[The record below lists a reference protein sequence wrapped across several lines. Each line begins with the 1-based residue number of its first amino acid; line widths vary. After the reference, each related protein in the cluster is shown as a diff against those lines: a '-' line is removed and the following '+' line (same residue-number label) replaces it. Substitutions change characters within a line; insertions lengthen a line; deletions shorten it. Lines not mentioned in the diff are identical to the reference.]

1 MTRKGREGWK
11 KTAIDETKKAIKVEL
26 DQILQQS
33 GEAERLNYI
42 LEQIQ
47 FLESAEDSDALLRRF
62 IFIVSALVHHDRY
75 GGLGKRQIQDLSNL
89 GQAILRVAGVK
100 PGHTQVSFLY
110 SELHTIISDI
120 HHSNSEILQAL
131 WERQLAAQMAIM
143 PPEHT
148 ARQNLGMGIYALRLG
163 NASLALHFLD
173 RALAD
178 CDDPKVTDTIRVWIV
193 KSHRISGQLEAGI
206 EKAKAI
212 ESEIM
217 DPSCRQELTWEQC
230 CLESSLSGDLTE
242 MMSLLRKQKSDYS
255 SSYKLELYLWAAGHK
270 KTQWLERLPKISR
283 LVGSRVMESPKN
295 AQLFAITQSLE
306 EAYDSDIPFAKR
318 LADIKKILPKISGL
332 YYIDQEILVWNALAR
347 WLYRSRH
354 YQLAAI
360 AFYEYKSISLKL
372 SEGRDADVLRLASD
386 LLEVNWLQKS

>member
-11 KTAIDETKKAIKVEL
+11 KTAIDETKKAIKIEL

-47 FLESAEDSDALLRRF
+47 FLESAEDSDQLLRRF
-62 IFIVSALVHHDRY
+62 VFIVSALVHHDRY

-148 ARQNLGMGIYALRLG
+148 AR
-163 NASLALHFLD
+163 
-173 RALAD
+173 
-178 CDDPKVTDTIRVWIV
+178 
-193 KSHRISGQLEAGI
+193 
-206 EKAKAI
+206 
-212 ESEIM
+212 
-217 DPSCRQELTWEQC
+217 
-230 CLESSLSGDLTE
+230 
-242 MMSLLRKQKSDYS
+242 
-255 SSYKLELYLWAAGHK
+255 
-270 KTQWLERLPKISR
+270 
-283 LVGSRVMESPKN
+283 
-295 AQLFAITQSLE
+295 
-306 EAYDSDIPFAKR
+306 
-318 LADIKKILPKISGL
+318 
-332 YYIDQEILVWNALAR
+332 
-347 WLYRSRH
+347 
-354 YQLAAI
+354 
-360 AFYEYKSISLKL
+360 
-372 SEGRDADVLRLASD
+372 
-386 LLEVNWLQKS
+386 